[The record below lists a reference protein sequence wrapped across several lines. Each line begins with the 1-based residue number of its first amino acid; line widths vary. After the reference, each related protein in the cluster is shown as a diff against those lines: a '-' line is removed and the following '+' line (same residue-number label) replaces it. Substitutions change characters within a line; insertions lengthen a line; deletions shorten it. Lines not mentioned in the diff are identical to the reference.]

1 MANKTLPTRSLS
13 DFKAKLGAGGARPNL
28 FEVDVKFPPGINLN
42 VQGDALNGDMNNPKI
57 QEEFTFLCKAASL
70 PASTVANIDIPF
82 RGRTFKVAGDRTFEA
97 WTITVIND
105 ENFGIYKSFQSW
117 MQNVAQYG
125 DAAGLTTPSSYM
137 GNGFVS
143 QLGRSKVGAQGASG
157 SSAASTVLAEYQFV
171 DIWPST
177 VSNIDLSYDS
187 SDAIEEFTVDLQV
200 QYWYPLVAGGV
211 SNPAATAATTAGN

>member
-1 MANKTLPTRSLS
+1 MATTRLDTRTLSE
-13 DFKAKLGAGGARPNL
+13 FKSRLVGGGVRPNL
-28 FEVDVKFPPGINLN
+28 FEVDVALPKAGKQMLQGNNGNKSIDS
-42 VQGDALNGDMNNPKI
+42 GDAKETF
-57 QEEFTFLCKAASL
+57 QFLCKAASL
-70 PASTVANIDIPF
+70 PASNVANIDVPF